1 MPKYIFRHFFFGYL
15 NYHKNHLQYFHLHK
29 QGNTAQRAVSVNTI
43 RASFFV

>member
-15 NYHKNHLQYFHLHK
+15 NYHKSHLQYFHLHK
-29 QGNTAQRAVSVNTI
+29 QGNTHTI